1 MAATARRH
9 TGGLFVRGE
18 TDVSIAYSHFV
29 RLSHAVTRALS
40 ADAQA
45 PGVVFHLDSETSMNR
60 MLAQVARHYAFNP
73 DIETRVILI
82 GNGVKP
88 ARGCRRRQ
96 WRAVQCANG
105 AVDGVG
111 HPYFACEA
119 TLNYYNLTEDDL
131 AFGVETV
138 PSGVAALGRLQAR
151 EGWGYIKL

>member
-1 MAATARRH
+1 MPRLLMLTMLACLTLLPAIRSAAS
-9 TGGLFVRGE
+9 E
-18 TDVSIAYSHFV
+18 
-29 RLSHAVTRALS
+29 
-40 ADAQA
+40 A
-45 PGVVFHLDSETSMNR
+45 PGVVFHLDSDTSMNR
-60 MLAQVARHYAFNP
+60 MLAQVARHHAFNP

-88 ARGCRRRQ
+88 ALEG
-96 WRAVQCANG
+96 AKDANG
-105 AVDGVG
+105 GQYSAQMEQLMASGTRI
-111 HPYFACEA
+111 FACEA

>member
-1 MAATARRH
+1 MSLSIMRQKGAMKEEAMSRWLAI
-9 TGGLFVRGE
+9 TGLIGLM
-18 TDVSIAYSHFV
+18 
-29 RLSHAVTRALS
+29 LSSPVQSSDLEM
-40 ADAQA
+40 

-60 MLAQVARHYAFNP
+60 MLAQVARHHSFNP
-73 DIETRVILI
+73 DIETRVVLI

-88 ARGCRRRQ
+88 ALEG
-96 WRAVQCANG
+96 AEDANG
-105 AVDGVG
+105 GQYSAQMEQLMASGIRI
-111 HPYFACEA
+111 FACEA

>member
-1 MAATARRH
+1 MSRW
-9 TGGLFVRGE
+9 L
-18 TDVSIAYSHFV
+18 
-29 RLSHAVTRALS
+29 AVTGLIGLMLS
-40 ADAQA
+40 SPVQSSDLEM

-60 MLAQVARHYAFNP
+60 MLAQVARHHSFNP
-73 DIETRVILI
+73 DIETRVVLI

-88 ARGCRRRQ
+88 ALEG
-96 WRAVQCANG
+96 AEDANG
-105 AVDGVG
+105 GQYSAQMEQLMASGIRI
-111 HPYFACEA
+111 FACEA

>member
-1 MAATARRH
+1 M
-9 TGGLFVRGE
+9 
-18 TDVSIAYSHFV
+18 S
-29 RLSHAVTRALS
+29 RLLILNLCACLTLLPRALS

-82 GNGVKP
+82 GDGVKP
-88 ARGCRRRQ
+88 AIEG
-96 WRAVQCANG
+96 AEDANG
-105 AVDGVG
+105 G
-111 HPYFACEA
+111 PYSAQMEQLMASGIRIFACEA

-151 EGWGYIKL
+151 EGWGYLKL